1 MRQLKNKKR
10 NKKQG
15 QTALEY
21 ALVIGVI
28 SVGIIITGRALFGQK
43 DSPAEDVMRQALK
56 QASESITEP
65 GKQN

>member
-1 MRQLKNKKR
+1 MKLLKIRKK
-10 NKKQG
+10 NQG

-43 DSPAEDVMRQALK
+43 DSVAEGVMRDALK
-56 QASESITEP
+56 EARESITDP
-65 GKQN
+65 GSQ

>member
-1 MRQLKNKKR
+1 MKVFR
-10 NKKQG
+10 NKRRG

-43 DSPAEDVMRQALK
+43 GSAAEEVMRDALNQAK
-56 QASESITEP
+56 ESITKP
-65 GKQN
+65 GEQN

>member
-1 MRQLKNKKR
+1 MKLLKRR
-10 NKKQG
+10 NNRG

-43 DSPAEDVMRQALK
+43 GSAAEEVMKSALTEAGK
-56 QASESITEP
+56 SITDT
-65 GKQN
+65 GSQN

>member
-1 MRQLKNKKR
+1 MKFFKRKNHQK
-10 NKKQG
+10 G

-43 DSPAEDVMRQALK
+43 GSVAEGVMTDALNQAR
-56 QASESITEP
+56 ESITNP
-65 GKQN
+65 GGQN